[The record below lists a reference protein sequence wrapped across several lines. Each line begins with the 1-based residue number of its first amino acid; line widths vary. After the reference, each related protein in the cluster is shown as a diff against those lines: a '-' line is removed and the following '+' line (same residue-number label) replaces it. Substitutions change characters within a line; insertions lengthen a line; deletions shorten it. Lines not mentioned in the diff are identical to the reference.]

1 MSLCIIAGG
10 KAVTLAAAAFTL
22 SWTHS
27 VERTEWREAWRLTP
41 AGLELTQA
49 RVKGSGAG
57 VDPPEDARL
66 ENGWWIYAP
75 AVRPLSR
82 LVLAS
87 SGATASG
94 WRLCVENDCMT
105 LGARPDAPVVVEPC
119 PEGAGRGLR

>member
-27 VERTEWREAWRLTP
+27 VERTEWREAWLVTP

-57 VDPPEDARL
+57 VDPPADARL
-66 ENGWWIYAP
+66 ENGWWVYAP
-75 AVRPLSR
+75 AVPPVPR
-82 LVLAS
+82 LVLAA

-94 WRLCVENDCMT
+94 WRLCVENDCMM
-105 LGARPDAPVVVEPC
+105 LGAQPAVPVVVEPC
-119 PEGAGRGLR
+119 QEED